1 MVSVA
6 PLEQHNC
13 PLMSRA
19 LIDDQQFQI
28 QNLIA
33 LKTLHQE
40 DFTILDN
47 LVNR

>member
-28 QNLIA
+28 QM
-33 LKTLHQE
+33 
-40 DFTILDN
+40 
-47 LVNR
+47 V